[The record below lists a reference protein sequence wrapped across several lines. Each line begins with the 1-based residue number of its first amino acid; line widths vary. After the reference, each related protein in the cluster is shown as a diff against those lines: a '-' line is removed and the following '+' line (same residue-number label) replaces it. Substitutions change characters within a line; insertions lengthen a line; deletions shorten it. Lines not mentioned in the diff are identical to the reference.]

1 MMMRQVWQFEF
12 LKVAMLVW
20 AFALFAAPVR
30 AQVGQINIV
39 PTLVAET
46 QSPKAGSTITLAI
59 AMAPKVGWHGYWI
72 NGGDAGI
79 KPQFDWTLPAGLTVG
94 EVRYPVPERLF
105 LFDLM
110 NHVYQGPHAFLLPVT
125 IPAGLPLG
133 TKLPITMKALYLAC
147 TDKICMPQE
156 AQLAL
161 NLIVG
166 DGSVRSEDQS
176 RFDAWRAALPRPL
189 GASAAFS
196 ADAKTIRIAIPY
208 PKAADGDNPWY
219 YSRTTNIISYRAP
232 QKVSREG
239 DLLIVEL
246 ARTGEALPPKIEG
259 ILAFGKKTGLE
270 VEAVSGTVPALKA
283 PLTIAADP
291 TNATVARRGASTVF
305 GFADIVLALGGAL
318 LGGLLLNVMPCVFPV
333 ISLKAM
339 SLARAGGDARTAR
352 TDALFYSAGTIVTCL
367 AMGSLLLALRAGGA
381 AIGWAFQLQ
390 DPRVILMLLVL
401 VTAITL
407 NLAGVFHLRSF
418 GGGEALAGQGG
429 KSGAFWT
436 GALAAFVATPCT
448 GPFMAAALGA
458 ALVLPTIAALAIFAG
473 LGLGLA
479 SPFLALGY
487 FPALRSRLPRPGP
500 WMVTFQR
507 WMAVPMVLTA
517 VALCWLLWRQA
528 GPLGLTLGVI
538 AACIAGIAVF
548 IIGGAQT
555 QSTETRMP
563 IMATLFAGVAAIGG
577 VVMMPTHVVRQNN
590 RLGAVPFSEAKLTAL
605 IAAKKPVFLYFT
617 ADWCLTCKVN
627 EKAAIERDEVTKLFK
642 DNGVTVMVGDWST
655 PDPAISRFLESKGR
669 SGIPL
674 YLFYT
679 PGVTDPQTLPQLL
692 TPTILTRAVT
702 GR

>member
-1 MMMRQVWQFEF
+1 MMRQVRQFGF
-12 LKVAMLVW
+12 LKIAMLIW

-30 AQVGQINIV
+30 AQVGQVNIV
-39 PTLVAET
+39 PALVAET

-59 AMAPKVGWHGYWI
+59 AMDPKPGWHGYWI

-105 LFDLM
+105 LFELM
-110 NHVYQGPHAFLLPVT
+110 NHVYQGPHAFLVPIT
-125 IPAGLPLG
+125 IPVGLPLG

-161 NLIVG
+161 ILVVG
-166 DGSVRSEDQS
+166 DGTVRPEVQS
-176 RFDAWRAALPRPL
+176 QFDGWRASLPRPL
-189 GASAAFS
+189 GATATFAS
-196 ADAKTIRIAIPY
+196 DAQTLRIAVPY
-208 PKAADGDNPWY
+208 PKDAAGDNPWY
-219 YSRTTNIISYRAP
+219 FSRTAHIVSYSAP
-232 QKVSREG
+232 QKVSRDG
-239 DLLIVEL
+239 DFLIVEL
-246 ARTGEALPPKIEG
+246 ARTDEALPAKIEG
-259 ILAFGKKTGLE
+259 ILAFGKDRGLE
-270 VEAVSGTVPALKA
+270 VEAISGAVPALKS
-283 PLTIAADP
+283 PVVIAADP
-291 TNATVARRGASTVF
+291 AKAAIIGGGTAPGV
-305 GFADIVLALGGAL
+305 GFVDILLALGGAL

-333 ISLKAM
+333 ISLKAI
-339 SLARAGGDARTAR
+339 SLARAGGDAQAAR
-352 TDALFYSAGTIVTCL
+352 TDALFYSAGTIVTCVAL
-367 AMGSLLLALRAGGA
+367 GSLLLALRAGGA

-390 DPRVILMLLVL
+390 DPRVILVLLVL

-429 KSGAFWT
+429 KIGAFWT

-479 SPFLALGY
+479 LPFLALGY

-507 WMAVPMVLTA
+507 WMAVPMAVTA
-517 VALCWLLWRQA
+517 LALGWLLWRQA
-528 GPLGLTLGVI
+528 GPLGLSLGVI
-538 AACIAGIAVF
+538 AAAVTAMAVF
-548 IIGGAQT
+548 TIGVAQT
-555 QSTETRMP
+555 KSTETRMP
-563 IMATLFAGVAAIGG
+563 IVAVLFAGVAAIGG
-577 VVMMPTHVVRQNN
+577 MVMMPTHVARQANSF
-590 RLGAVPFSEAKLTAL
+590 GAVPFSEAKLTAL
-605 IAAKKPVFLYFT
+605 IASKTPVFLYFT

-627 EKAAIERDEVTKLFK
+627 EKAAIEREEVTTLFR
-642 DNGVTVMVGDWST
+642 DNHVTVMVGDWST
-655 PDPAISRFLESKGR
+655 PDPAISRFLENKGR

-674 YLFYT
+674 YLYYT
-679 PGVTDPQTLPQLL
+679 PGIAEPQTLPQLL
-692 TPTILTRAVT
+692 TPTILSQAVA

>member
-1 MMMRQVWQFEF
+1 MMRQVRQFRF
-12 LKVAMLVW
+12 LKLVMLTW
-20 AFALFAAPVR
+20 AFVLFAAPVR
-30 AQVGQINIV
+30 AQVGQVNIV
-39 PTLVAET
+39 PTLLAET

-59 AMAPKVGWHGYWI
+59 AMDPKPGWHGYWI

-94 EVRYPVPERLF
+94 EARYPVPERLF
-105 LFDLM
+105 LFELM
-110 NHVYQGPHAFLLPVT
+110 NHVYQGPHAFLVPVT
-125 IPAGLPLG
+125 IPVGLALG

-161 NLIVG
+161 TLIVG
-166 DGSVRSEDQS
+166 DGSVRLEVQS
-176 RFDAWRAALPRPL
+176 RFDGWRAALPRPL
-189 GASAAFS
+189 GATATFAS
-196 ADAKTIRIAIPY
+196 DAKTLRLAMPY
-208 PKAADGDNPWY
+208 PKDAAGDNPWY
-219 YSRTTNIISYRAP
+219 FSRTAHIVSYSAP
-232 QKVSREG
+232 QKVSRDG

-246 ARTGEALPPKIEG
+246 ARTGEALPARIDG
-259 ILAFGKKTGLE
+259 ILAFGKDRGLE
-270 VEAVSGTVPALKA
+270 VEASSGTVPLLKS
-283 PLTIAADP
+283 PRVIAADP
-291 TNATVARRGASTVF
+291 TKAVTTGDGAATAV
-305 GFADIVLALGGAL
+305 GFVDILLALGGAL

-333 ISLKAM
+333 ISLKAI
-339 SLARAGGDARTAR
+339 SLARAGGDARTAQ
-352 TDALFYSAGTIVTCL
+352 TDALYYSAGTILTCVAL
-367 AMGSLLLALRAGGA
+367 GTLLLALRAGGA

-390 DPRVILMLLVL
+390 DPRVILVLLVL

-479 SPFLALGY
+479 LPFLALGY

-507 WMAVPMVLTA
+507 WMAVPMAVTA
-517 VALCWLLWRQA
+517 LALGWLLWRQA
-528 GPLGLTLGVI
+528 GSLGLTLGFI
-538 AACIAGIAVF
+538 AAAVSAIALF

-555 QSTETRMP
+555 RTTETRMP
-563 IMATLFAGVAAIGG
+563 IMVALLAGVTAIGG
-577 VVMMPTHVVRQNN
+577 ITMMPSHVARQANGS
-590 RLGAVPFSEAKLTAL
+590 GAVSFSEAKLTAL

-627 EKAAIERDEVTKLFK
+627 EKTTIERDEVTKLFK
-642 DNGVTVMVGDWST
+642 DHGVTVMVGDWST

-674 YLFYT
+674 YLYYT

-692 TPTILTRAVT
+692 TPTILSQVVV